1 MRPTEWRKRRCSR
14 VSSSSRVR
22 ALLAAFAAALVA
34 ANAASAHG
42 DPSTHMLETENLYP
56 AVASRP
62 SQSLELRLIG
72 LLRAAAAR
80 GYPVKIALIAG
91 ADDLED
97 TSMLGRPQAYAE
109 YLQRELGGAA
119 ALRAPLVVIEPSGF
133 GVSGRE
139 LRNGRLQPIRGATA
153 WPPLRT
159 LGVSPGSDGDALART
174 ALAVVR
180 EAATAAGRP
189 LPAKVAPASYVLPTP
204 AEDSG
209 LGVVLPLVLGV
220 SFFVLAWLGYE
231 LWASSSTRR
240 TGRRRPSAERP
251 RPSGP

>member
-1 MRPTEWRKRRCSR
+1 
-14 VSSSSRVR
+14 V
-22 ALLAAFAAALVA
+22 AFAVALAA

-62 SQSLELRLIG
+62 SQALELRLIG
-72 LLRAAAAR
+72 VLRAAATR
-80 GYPVKIALIAG
+80 GYPVKIALIAN

-97 TSMLGRPQAYAE
+97 ASMLGRPQAYAE
-109 YLQRELGGAA
+109 YLQRELGGAS

-139 LRNGRLQPIRGATA
+139 LRNRRLQPIRNAAG
-153 WPPLRT
+153 WVPLRS
-159 LGVSPGSDGDALART
+159 LSVPPDADGDSLART

-180 EAATAAGRP
+180 RATTAAGRP
-189 LPAKVAPASYVLPTP
+189 LPADVAPATYVAAAP
-204 AEDSG
+204 AGDGG
-209 LGVVLPLVLGV
+209 LGIVLPLVLGV
-220 SFFVLAWLGYE
+220 SFFLLAWLGYE
-231 LWASSSTRR
+231 FWASPSTRR
-240 TGRRRPSAERP
+240 TEQQRRSAERP

>member
-1 MRPTEWRKRRCSR
+1 
-14 VSSSSRVR
+14 V
-22 ALLAAFAAALVA
+22 ALVA
-34 ANAASAHG
+34 ANAATAHG

-72 LLRAAAAR
+72 VLRAAATR
-80 GYPVKIALIAG
+80 GYPVKIALIAN

-97 TSMLGRPQAYAE
+97 ASMLGRPQAYAE

-119 ALRAPLVVIEPSGF
+119 PALRAPLVVIDPSGF

-139 LRNGRLQPIRGATA
+139 LRNGRLQPIRNATA
-153 WPPLRT
+153 WAPLRGLT
-159 LGVSPGSDGDALART
+159 VAPDGDGDALART

-180 EAATAAGRP
+180 RATTAAGRP
-189 LPAKVAPASYVLPTP
+189 LPADVPPATYVAATP
-204 AEDSG
+204 ARDGG
-209 LGVVLPLVLGV
+209 LGIVIPIVLGV
-220 SFFVLAWLGYE
+220 SFFLLAWLGYE
-231 LWASSSTRR
+231 LWASPSTRR
-240 TGRRRPSAERP
+240 TEQQRRSAEQP

>member
-1 MRPTEWRKRRCSR
+1 M
-14 VSSSSRVR
+14 SSSSRAR

-72 LLRAAAAR
+72 VLRAAAAR
-80 GYPVKIALIAG
+80 GYPVKIALIAN

-97 TSMLGRPQAYAE
+97 ASMLGRPQAYAE
-109 YLQRELGGAA
+109 YLQRELGGAS

-139 LRNGRLQPIRGATA
+139 LRNGRLQPIRAATA
-153 WPPLRT
+153 WPPLRS
-159 LGVSPGSDGDALART
+159 LSVSPDVDGDALART
-174 ALAVVR
+174 ALTVVR
-180 EAATAAGRP
+180 GAATAAGRP
-189 LPAKVAPASYVLPTP
+189 LPADVAPASYVIQTP
-204 AEDSG
+204 AQDRD
-209 LGVVLPLVLGV
+209 LGIVLPLVLGV
-220 SFFVLAWLGYE
+220 SFFLLAWLGYE

-240 TGRRRPSAERP
+240 TGQRRRSAERP

>member
-1 MRPTEWRKRRCSR
+1 
-14 VSSSSRVR
+14 VSSSSRAR
-22 ALLAAFAAALVA
+22 ALLAAFAAALFA

-42 DPSTHMLETENLYP
+42 DPSTHMLESENLYP

-62 SQSLELRLIG
+62 TQSLELRLIG

-80 GYPVKIALIAG
+80 GYPIKIALIAG

-97 TSMLGRPQAYAE
+97 ASMLGRPQAYAE
-109 YLQRELGGAA
+109 YVQGELGGTST
-119 ALRAPLVVIEPSGF
+119 LRAPLVVIGPSGF

-139 LRNGRLQPIRGATA
+139 LRNGRLRSIRGATA
-153 WPPLRT
+153 WPPLRG
-159 LGVSPGSDGDALART
+159 LSVPPGADGDALART

-180 EAATAAGRP
+180 RATTAAGRP
-189 LPAKVAPASYVLPTP
+189 LPAEVAPATYIAATP
-204 AEDSG
+204 ARTGGSG
-209 LGVVLPLVLGV
+209 IVLPLVLGV

-240 TGRRRPSAERP
+240 TEPRRRSAERP